1 MDTKHN
7 LWTKD
12 AEEVIIFLSFSIFL
26 QEIEEEQTCD
36 FHPQGAGRKSSPLKE
51 SVVPSVGNVRKK

>member
-1 MDTKHN
+1 MYNLGLYTKLN

-12 AEEVIIFLSFSIFL
+12 AEEVIHFLSFSIFL

-36 FHPQGAGRKSSPLKE
+36 FHPQG
-51 SVVPSVGNVRKK
+51 V